1 MIGRRGMK
9 SKLNYLI
16 WMSFK
21 GRGGG
26 ILTTSNPSFLILP
39 NWKDLEG
46 E

>member
-1 MIGRRGMK
+1 MEN
-9 SKLNYLI
+9 KLNYLI

-26 ILTTSNPSFLILP
+26 ILITSNPSFLILP